1 MPGVGEIDHIASM
14 RPMQPG
20 STWIKSVIR
29 PAHTPGAG
37 VNVDETVS

>member
-1 MPGVGEIDHIASM
+1 MPRTGEIEHIPCM
-14 RPMQPG
+14 RPMRRWG
-20 STWIKSVIR
+20 TSIKSVIR